1 MKNITR
7 PPTDT
12 RDQETTGLQLKAT
25 GLATNVQST
34 RAIEALKGE
43 TVVPAFIS
51 MKSIEDLQQN
61 PEDDNRPYRFFVP
74 SYQRGY
80 RWGKA
85 EVSAL
90 MDDLS
95 IFFDNQKVDYCLQP
109 IVVKLQENGTYEVID
124 GQQRLTTLLILLQY
138 ADPSKSN
145 DYYSITYATR
155 PHSQE
160 LLQSL
165 NVDYSET
172 PEQEDN
178 PDFHYMALALKT
190 IQEWA
195 RAHGKDRQE
204 MNCFLKIFRKHTKI
218 IWYEL
223 PADNDNNKSID
234 LFRKI
239 NVGKIPLT
247 NAELVKGLL
256 LSNNGFSADTK
267 RAIANE
273 WDHME
278 HRLQDDALWC
288 FLTNDIDEYLTRI
301 DLVLDIWLKT
311 EGNAPVIDH
320 VRNPYAVFN
329 YLYDA
334 DHKQEEQDLLRDM
347 WQKCKS
353 IFANLEY
360 WFDNREL
367 YHLIGYLIAKRG
379 ARGKTDLLNLYAEL
393 ANRDKSDLHEH
404 LRTLIRK
411 DINPDQ
417 IANLTYSD
425 GNKTRDVLLLFN
437 LLTLNNS
444 TSSLMRFP
452 FANYKKEQWDLEH
465 VHATAGGPPKDE
477 EVNRDNPSASR
488 EMFFKGVLG
497 LLTDVTEDK
506 SNENRLNS
514 SEIRAV
520 EDFINRGNFDEQT
533 CKKFWEQYQTGIE
546 NKIGDQDSID
556 NLALLPRK
564 LNRGYRNASF
574 IEKRRWIISADRD
587 TIFIPPCTKNV
598 FLKYYTDNPIDFTLW
613 SHEDREAYLNGEKYG
628 IITTLKSYL
637 CDGKDEQ

>member
-1 MKNITR
+1 M
-7 PPTDT
+7 
-12 RDQETTGLQLKAT
+12 
-25 GLATNVQST
+25 
-34 RAIEALKGE
+34 
-43 TVVPAFIS
+43 VPAFIS
-51 MKSIEDLQQN
+51 MKSIEDLQHN

-85 EVSAL
+85 EVYAL

-95 IFFDNQKVDYCLQP
+95 LFFDAQDVDYCLQP
-109 IVVKLQENGTYEVID
+109 IVVKSQENGSYEVID

-138 ADPSKSN
+138 ADPFKSN
-145 DYYSITYATR
+145 DCYSITYATR

-160 LLQSL
+160 FLQSL
-165 NVDYSET
+165 NVDYSAT
-172 PEQEDN
+172 PDQEDN
-178 PDFHYMALALKT
+178 PDFHYMALALET

-195 RAHGKDRQE
+195 RVHGKDRPE
-204 MNCFLKIFRKHTKI
+204 MYCFLNFFRKHTKI

-223 PADNDNNKSID
+223 PTDNDNNKSID

-239 NVGKIPLT
+239 NMGKIPLT

-256 LSNNGFSADTK
+256 LSNNGFSVDAK

-288 FLTNDIDEYLTRI
+288 FLTNDIDVEYPTRI

-329 YLYDA
+329 YLYSA
-334 DHKQEEQDLLRDM
+334 NHEYTEQDLLRDM
-347 WQKCKS
+347 WQNCKS

-360 WFDNREL
+360 WFENREL
-367 YHLIGYLIAKRG
+367 YHLIGYLIAKRET
-379 ARGKTDLLNLYAEL
+379 RGKNDLLNLYAEL

-404 LRTLIRK
+404 LRKLVRK
-411 DINPDQ
+411 DIDPDQ
-417 IANLTYSD
+417 IADLTYGDSD
-425 GNKTRDVLLLFN
+425 KTRNVLLLFN

-452 FANYKKEQWDLEH
+452 FDRYKKEQWDLEH
-465 VHATAGGPPKDE
+465 VHATAGGPPTDK
-477 EVNRDNPSASR
+477 EVNRNESQAIPPSASR

-497 LLTDVTEDK
+497 LLANITEDAG
-506 SNENRLNS
+506 NENRLDS

-520 EDFINRGNFDEQT
+520 KNFLKKGDFDEQT
-533 CKKFWEQYQTGIE
+533 CSDFWKQYQTRIE
-546 NKIGDQDSID
+546 NKLGDQDSID
-556 NLALLPRK
+556 NLALLPSK
-564 LNRGYRNASF
+564 LNRGYGNVSF
-574 IEKRRWIISADRD
+574 IEKRRWIINADRD
-587 TIFIPPCTKNV
+587 TTFIPPCTKNV

-613 SHEDREAYLNGEKYG
+613 SHEDREAYLNGPYG